1 MYFWEFLRVQ
11 KCLRKLK
18 MDKKNVQFWKTQ
30 GFYQTRIFQKV
41 NLHQNALIFKK
52 TEKNGLP

>member
-1 MYFWEFLRVQ
+1 
-11 KCLRKLK
+11 